1 MLTSVL
7 VVIYKVRSENS
18 LDSVPVVYQDLT
30 TWDLADR
37 LNQIQLGRLIFNYGA
52 ASFFMLN
59 VSIFI
64 GKFVRKLDITDKRIA
79 VSPKP
84 YALLLLRVATPLLV
98 LLSRTHNAIL
108 FSVFELQ
115 LQLLHLWFCSDT
127 EAPSATDSVAS
138 ILPKPVA
145 ATSILLALTQ
155 CTFFLMGNSNSL
167 SSVDLGNAYIGVDDY
182 NIGFTGL
189 LTFVSNWSGSIWWTI
204 AGISIIVDGYWQC
217 YKPVES
223 VVMHSH
229 STAVTSG
236 DDHDDHEDETLE
248 TTAAEGSKSAI
259 SSDLLSYYSMYYI
272 CSAFFFSV
280 ALSTLTISVTILRQH
295 LFIWTVFSP
304 KFLFQGAWITLYHCV
319 IQTLIST
326 FLVVVWVPWC
336 IT

>member
-1 MLTSVL
+1 M
-7 VVIYKVRSENS
+7 
-18 LDSVPVVYQDLT
+18 
-30 TWDLADR
+30 
-37 LNQIQLGRLIFNYGA
+37 
-52 ASFFMLN
+52 
-59 VSIFI
+59 
-64 GKFVRKLDITDKRIA
+64 
-79 VSPKP
+79 SPKP
-84 YALLLLRVATPLLV
+84 YALLLLRVATPVLI

-115 LQLLHLWFCSDT
+115 LQLLHLWFSSNS
-127 EAPSATDSVAS
+127 EASSTASVAS

-204 AGISIIVDGYWQC
+204 AGISMIVDGYWQC
-217 YKPVES
+217 YKPAES
-223 VVMHSH
+223 EVTHPQ
-229 STAVTSG
+229 STAVTAPE
-236 DDHDDHEDETLE
+236 DDDEDENEDEILE
-248 TTAAEGSKSAI
+248 TTPTEGSKSKI

-272 CSAFFFSV
+272 CSALFFSV
-280 ALSTLTISVTILRQH
+280 ALSTLTISVTLLRQH

-319 IQTLIST
+319 FQTLVST
-326 FLVVVWVPWC
+326 YLVVIWIPWC